1 MKRVFI
7 HAYAAGNLGDDL
19 LIRILCERYPGIRF
33 SICADSSYR
42 VRFADLENL
51 RVYAPN
57 DKMVRSIDRILKRIK
72 NCDNGMW
79 KLLVKFSYA
88 TVHIGGSVFVQ
99 HEDDFSPA
107 YELDRRL
114 RRLSRSLY
122 VEGANFGP
130 YTDESY
136 YHRYKKLFQIYNGI
150 CFRDR
155 YSESLFKE
163 IGNIR
168 YAPDVAFQY
177 RRPGKC
183 KEEKKQVLLSVIY
196 MDSRGGKYSICQYAD
211 GYYNLMA
218 GLAEQFIE
226 RGYTAR
232 FISFCKMQE
241 DEKAIEI
248 VIGRMKD
255 GYKDKV
261 STFFYDMDIKGCID
275 QFYES
280 EIVVG
285 TRFHSIILGWLAEK
299 KVLPVVYD
307 RKTQHTL
314 EDLEVKDYIQ
324 LDDLERIDV
333 SEAAE
338 KAMSRSILEV
348 ESLKRKSELQFSDL
362 DRILS

>member
-33 SICADSSYR
+33 SIYADSSYR
-42 VRFADLENL
+42 VRFADLKNL
-51 RVYAPN
+51 RVYSPD
-57 DKMVRSIDRILKRIK
+57 DKMVRCIDSILKRIK

-99 HEDDFSPA
+99 HEDDFSLA
-107 YELDRRL
+107 YELDCRL
-114 RRLSRSLY
+114 RRLSRCLY
-122 VEGANFGP
+122 VVGANFGP
-130 YTDESY
+130 YTDDSY
-136 YHRYKKLFQIYNGI
+136 FRMYKKLFRAYSGI

-155 YSESLFKE
+155 YSEYLFKE
-163 IGNIR
+163 SGNIR

-177 RRPGKC
+177 RCPGKC
-183 KEEKKQVLLSVIY
+183 KVEKKQVLLSVIY
-196 MDSRGGKYSICQYAD
+196 MDNRGGKYSICQYSE

-226 RGYTAR
+226 KGFTVR

-241 DEKAIEI
+241 DERAIGI
-248 VIGRMKD
+248 VINRMKD
-255 GYKDKV
+255 RYKDKV

-299 KVLPVVYD
+299 KVLPIVYD
-307 RKTQHTL
+307 RKTLHTL

-324 LDDLERIDV
+324 LEELEQIDV
-333 SEAAE
+333 REVAE
-338 KAMSRSILEV
+338 KAISCSVLNV
-348 ESLKRKSELQFSDL
+348 ESLKRESELQFSDL